1 MCTRLALG
9 YKTRPD
15 THKNISDLSG
25 FPYSKNKDL
34 YWPTLLLVLPSLARG
49 EQHSDDIPTSEE
61 PLWVPIGMCRQIKWG
76 NLTSKAALQPPM
88 CKETLKSPGCSW
100 KGRSKTV
107 VVVKGQPTSPSVG
120 RGQVCFT
127 KKTCLQVQQQE
138 LSHCKASESKGKRQ
152 VLQHKGINSIEV
164 HGSGEQVQEAEFLL
178 PKVRMGA

>member
-61 PLWVPIGMCRQIKWG
+61 PLWVPLGMCRQIKWG

-127 KKTCLQVQQQE
+127 KKTLPASSAAGTQSLQSIREQRE
-138 LSHCKASESKGKRQ
+138 EASAATQGDK
-152 VLQHKGINSIEV
+152 QHKGTWEW
-164 HGSGEQVQEAEFLL
+164 
-178 PKVRMGA
+178 